1 MKKILSLLLVVML
14 MATCAACSTSPN
26 KNNDNEQK
34 EETSKIEYYS
44 GSKVPT
50 LESVSGENLLET
62 RDGYYLYGTYD
73 TEEEGRAAM
82 DLYVSALV
90 TAHGFERNDTSIG
103 YELTNGTDTVKIF
116 GGNKGDK
123 LAICVMI
130 N

>member
-1 MKKILSLLLVVML
+1 MLVV
-14 MATCAACSTSPN
+14 TCSACSATA
-26 KNNDNEQK
+26 NNATIEEK
-34 EETSKIEYYS
+34 EETAKIEYYS
-44 GSKVPT
+44 NSSVPT
-50 LESVSGENLLET
+50 LESVLDENLLEP

-73 TEEEGRAAM
+73 TEEEAKTVM

-90 TAHGFERNDTSIG
+90 TAHGFERNDTSVG

-116 GGNKGDK
+116 GGNKDDK